1 MPKDVQIK
9 VRNTNGVVGMP
20 YTLIQAHFITMCH
33 FQSPN
38 CFILSHF
45 EQFGWTVPILQYE
58 NEKYRFFLKKQK
70 NKGGIWKWN
79 TFLMTLTM
87 YKKSLNRTET

>member
-1 MPKDVQIK
+1 MVRTQNVPKDVQIK
-9 VRNTNGVVGMP
+9 VRNTNGVAGMP

-45 EQFGWTVPILQYE
+45 EQFGSTVSILQHE
-58 NEKYRFFLKKQK
+58 NENHRFFFRKKMRV
-70 NKGGIWKWN
+70 GFGSG
-79 TFLMTLTM
+79 TP
-87 YKKSLNRTET
+87 SA